1 METVEKA
8 IKNITRI
15 SKTFPKKE
23 FEIISANREA
33 AIPYLRSAVEK
44 AIQEEDN
51 LDEHY
56 QLHFYALF
64 LLAEFQDRESF
75 PLIMEFAS
83 LPREILDS
91 LIGDLITEGLNDILY
106 NTYNG
111 DIQLLKQGIYNV
123 DADDFARS
131 AMLDVLRQLYLDQ
144 SWGKQEWQDFLR
156 GIVYEKK
163 TIGDY
168 IYTAIASTICDCHF
182 WEMLPE
188 IRQLYRDERVDL
200 YAIGEYDE
208 SVDWMFT
215 YRDYTE
221 RLCKSPINAAENLKH
236 WYMFEDSH
244 NQDYDKQKRE
254 EFLKRLAEL
263 ERKERRENV
272 RIKIG
277 RNDPCP
283 CGSGK
288 KYKQCCLNKPRNTVE
303 TIESLQEKEKWLKDY
318 PPIKEGGEEGRIYLE
333 DFYGSESIEID
344 KLLYLALKHRAIPVW
359 RSEPEGVADQ
369 RKRVYLT
376 AALKKFMEFVE
387 RENIKSFS
395 EYDEKYS
402 IHYFCEE
409 WLGALREL
417 LREKDEEGILNT
429 VCELF
434 DKMGKDNR

>member
-1 METVEKA
+1 MEAVAKA
-8 IKNITRI
+8 IENITWS

-44 AIQEEDN
+44 AIAEKEN

-83 LPREILDS
+83 LPRETLDL

-123 DADDFARS
+123 DADDFART
-131 AMLDVLRQLYLDQ
+131 AMLYVLGQLYLDQ
-144 SWGKQEWQDFLR
+144 SLGKQEWQDFLR
-156 GIVYEKK
+156 GIVYGKEE
-163 TIGDY
+163 IGDY
-168 IYTAIASTICDCHF
+168 IYTALASIICDYHF
-182 WEMLPE
+182 VEMLPE
-188 IRQLYRDERVDL
+188 IRQLYQDNRVDT

-208 SVDWMFT
+208 CVDWMFD
-215 YRDYTE
+215 YRCNRESRCT
-221 RLCKSPINAAENLKH
+221 SPINAAEKLKN
-236 WYMFEDSH
+236 WYMFEDSDNH
-244 NQDYDKQKRE
+244 NWDKQKE
-254 EFLKRLAEL
+254 KEFLKKLAEL
-263 ERKERRENV
+263 ERKERQENV
-272 RIKIG
+272 CIKIG

-288 KYKQCCLNKPRNTVE
+288 KYKKCCLNKPKSAVE
-303 TIESLQEKEKWLKDY
+303 LIESSQEKEKWLKDY
-318 PPIKEGGEEGRIYLE
+318 PPIKEAREEGRIYLE
-333 DFYGSESIEID
+333 DFYSSESIEID
-344 KLLYLALKHRAIPVW
+344 KLLYLALKHRAISIW
-359 RSEPEGVADQ
+359 KREPEDVVERRMRA
-369 RKRVYLT
+369 YLT
-376 AALKKFMEFVE
+376 AALKPFMELVE

-409 WLGALREL
+409 WLGALQEL
-417 LREKDEEGILNT
+417 LQEKDEEGILDT